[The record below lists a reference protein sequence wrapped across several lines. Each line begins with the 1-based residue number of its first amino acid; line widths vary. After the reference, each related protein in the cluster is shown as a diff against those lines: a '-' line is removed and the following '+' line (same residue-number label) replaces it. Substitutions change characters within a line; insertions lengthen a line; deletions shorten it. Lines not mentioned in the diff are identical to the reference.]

1 MKDLVLVVVGLLAG
15 GLGVNAVCCQK
26 EAHARS
32 TDPKV
37 IEEKLKEVGEVIFG
51 EKPMQSETT
60 VKIPKEYKIL
70 GKVVATDAVKIHTK
84 WRGLHRFGID
94 LKDNP
99 VKVEDREDRLLV
111 TMPAWSQRVSYIEPG
126 SLEFDLVD
134 GSVAISKD
142 KRYRVAVHV
151 TEEQNGINGRRYMYS
166 DEGMK
171 ELETACVAA
180 VTGIVYPHVKTRKPL
195 EVICTAPAK
204 PEQG

>member
-1 MKDLVLVVVGLLAG
+1 MKDLILVFVGLLAG
-15 GLGVNAVCCQK
+15 GLGVNAVFCQK
-26 EAHARS
+26 EAQARS
-32 TDPKV
+32 TDPRV

-84 WRGLHRFGID
+84 WRGLHRFGVD
-94 LKDNP
+94 MKNNP
-99 VKVEDREDRLLV
+99 VRVEDQKDKLLI
-111 TMPAWSQRVSYIEPG
+111 TLPAWSQRVSYLEPG

-151 TEEQNGINGRRYMYS
+151 TEEQNRVNGSRYMYS
-166 DEGMK
+166 DDGMK
-171 ELETACVAA
+171 ELKAACQSAI
-180 VTGIVYPHVKTRKPL
+180 TGIVYPHVKTRKPL
-195 EVICTAPAK
+195 EVVCTAPEK
-204 PEQG
+204 PEAG